1 MASNMISFYFLCILR
16 KVQHILQRLCF
27 FICTWSIFFE
37 NFDLVLFGFIWF
49 YLFPHPDDHLPGDVA
64 QNDDFYFISYFIL
77 LFFILFLIY
86 LFPYQDAHLSGNGVN
101 HVDFLYLISYL
112 TLFYFN
118 PYLFIYLFIC
128 FLTLTTISLA
138 MVSSTFFVC
147 FVYLVIFLYLFGSSI
162 YWFDNWLPYRDDHLF
177 GDGVQH
183 DDVIWYLILF
193 DKFYFSIIYLFA
205 FPDDPSLQR
214 RRDGVWHGD
223 FISFCYFILFC
234 FFLFP
239 IYYWF
244 ISPPQRSSLW

>member
-1 MASNMISFYFLCILR
+1 MVLGTQYGSPWPKMGFWARNERICLTPRALASTKLNGLRVFGRVWTTSCLAMASNMISFYFLCILR

-101 HVDFLYLISYL
+101 HVDFLYLISYS

-118 PYLFIYLFIC
+118 PYLFIYLFIYLFPYPDDHFSGDGFQYVFFC
-128 FLTLTTISLA
+128 FL
-138 MVSSTFFVC
+138 FC
-147 FVYLVIFLYLFGSSI
+147 FVIFLYLFI
-162 YWFDNWLPYRDDHLF
+162 
-177 GDGVQH
+177 
-183 DDVIWYLILF
+183 
-193 DKFYFSIIYLFA
+193 
-205 FPDDPSLQR
+205 
-214 RRDGVWHGD
+214 
-223 FISFCYFILFC
+223 
-234 FFLFP
+234 
-239 IYYWF
+239 
-244 ISPPQRSSLW
+244 